1 MAMVFEES
9 PVRLRQVYIN
19 LFQNANI
26 LEEKRKL
33 CGGDSTFLGTHTI
46 YKKNVNC
53 LKR

>member
-26 LEEKRKL
+26 LEEKNNAAPS
-33 CGGDSTFLGTHTI
+33 CWISPYI
-46 YKKNVNC
+46 
-53 LKR
+53 